1 MQEKVSLAWVSW
13 GKQEGGFSFFLE
25 LLRCFKKVIFYE
37 FRFIYFLLNKH
48 VLGVRSYCK
57 YFKYINSLDPCN
69 SLGHSSWSNSDDLS
83 LGPYLCSISKL
94 CSWFLQKHILM
105 RCIHLCTDKFFFCVS
120 MLICSHMHMN
130 IYVNKHMHVHMYACM
145 CGGKKSCQI
154 SSSIAVYSSF
164 WDRVSLTLEL
174 IDLAKLAT

>member
-25 LLRCFKKVIFYE
+25 LLRCFKKVNFYE

-48 VLGVRSYCK
+48 VLGVRCYCK

-105 RCIHLCTDKFFFCVS
+105 RCIHLCTDKFFSVCPCLYAV
-120 MLICSHMHMN
+120 ICIW
-130 IYVNKHMHVHMYACM
+130 IYMWISICM
-145 CGGKKSCQI
+145 CTCMHACVEERSHVRYLPQLL
-154 SSSIAVYSSF
+154 Y
-164 WDRVSLTLEL
+164 TLVFE
-174 IDLAKLAT
+174 TGFHWPWS